1 MSKLYFRYGAMN
13 AGKSTAILQVAH
25 NYEER
30 GMKVV
35 IAKPKVDTK
44 GDDKIVSR
52 LNIERKVDVVLD
64 SNDKV
69 CEKIDLFEKI
79 DAIIVDEVQFLEEKQ
94 IDELYYISKIYNIPV
109 LCYGLRCDFQMKG
122 FKGATRLLQIA
133 DDIEELKTICECG
146 KKATQNLRLVND
158 VPVFD
163 GEQIA
168 IDNSANIS
176 YKSVCGNCY
185 IRLRKKLEDK

>member
-1 MSKLYFRYGAMN
+1 
-13 AGKSTAILQVAH
+13 
-25 NYEER
+25 
-30 GMKVV
+30 
-35 IAKPKVDTK
+35 
-44 GDDKIVSR
+44 
-52 LNIERKVDVVLD
+52 
-64 SNDKV
+64 
-69 CEKIDLFEKI
+69 
-79 DAIIVDEVQFLEEKQ
+79 
-94 IDELYYISKIYNIPV
+94 
-109 LCYGLRCDFQMKG
+109 MKG

-185 IRLRKKLEDK
+185 IRLRKKL